1 MKRKNLMAAAVIVFM
16 AVAAVLSC
24 NKQKQNDF
32 ENLDEKTSKK
42 AKAAAVTCPPIVLTG
57 TISTP
62 TTLLTGNSYLLRGN
76 VVVNNTALT
85 IQPGVVIQGEKA
97 TNGALIVLPNAS
109 INATG
114 TSTNP
119 IIFTSNQNP
128 GSRAP
133 GDWAGV
139 YLLGNAPN
147 NQGNSLNIQING
159 TSFTAGGTSAAS
171 SIGTFK
177 YVQIHFAG
185 KGGGSGSDRRSESSL
200 VLASL
205 GSASTLDHIQISNSG
220 LDGMGVFGGTVN
232 LKNIL
237 SMKTKRSD
245 FVMSYGYTGRSQ
257 YLGGI
262 KQNTLAPVSSA
273 NGMEIKNILLNESV
287 TATPR
292 TYPVISNATLMGGN
306 FCGTGN
312 ANIQDG
318 IFVAANGSA
327 RIYNSVITSFNQF
340 GLNLSNDVIANTA
353 AGTFQLQF
361 SFNSLRSVSPG
372 NDFRTVTNPVWAAN
386 SGCGPSMVSWIAGSG
401 TGCQEIGNQFSAD
414 ISTLGYNSSFC
425 GDFCGSGFTPTFTLG
440 LTDLDSSDFSW
451 DTTSSFEHP
460 TYRGAYGSASWVS
473 NGWVDMCPLNTN
485 YCV

>member
-1 MKRKNLMAAAVIVFM
+1 MKRKNLMAAAVMVFI
-16 AVAAVLSC
+16 AVVAVLSC

-32 ENLDEKTSKK
+32 GDMNGTAGKK
-42 AKAAAVTCPPIVLTG
+42 AKAVAVSCPPIVFSG

-62 TTLLTGNSYLLRGN
+62 TTLLAGNAYLLRGN
-76 VVVNNTALT
+76 VVVNNTTLT

-114 TSTNP
+114 TSSNP

-128 GSRAP
+128 GSRAA

-147 NQGNSLNIQING
+147 NQGNALAIQING
-159 TSFTAGGTSAAS
+159 ASFTAGGSSAAS
-171 SIGTFK
+171 SVGTFK

-220 LDGMGVFGGTVN
+220 FDGVGVFGGAVN
-232 LKNIL
+232 LKNIV

-257 YLGGI
+257 YLSGL
-262 KQNTLAPVSSA
+262 KQNTLSPAASA
-273 NGMEIKNILLNESV
+273 KGMEIKNVLLNESF
-287 TATPR
+287 TASPR
-292 TYPVISNATLMGGN
+292 TYPTISNTTLMGGN
-306 FCGTGN
+306 YCGQGN
-312 ANIQDG
+312 NNIEDG

-327 RIYNSVITSFNQF
+327 KIYNSVITSFNQH
-340 GLNLSNDVIANTA
+340 GLNLANDVIANTA
-353 AGTFQLQF
+353 TGTFQLRF
-361 SFNSLRSVSPG
+361 SFNSMQSFATAT
-372 NDFRTVTNPVWAAN
+372 DFRAITNLAWTSN
-386 SGCGPSMVSWIAGSG
+386 SGCGASMVSWIAGSG
-401 TGCQEIGNQFSAD
+401 LGCQQIGNQFSAD

-425 GDFCGSGFTPTFTLG
+425 GDFCGSGFTPNFTLG
-440 LTDLDSSDFSW
+440 LTDLENSDFTW
-451 DTTSSFEHP
+451 DSAGQFEHP
-460 TYRGAYGSASWVS
+460 AYRGAYGAASWV